1 MDACRACVRIMGI
14 AMIPNRFVVANPNN
28 RSPGRLIWAALV
40 GLLWVGLV
48 VNHAFAEDDSELKKF
63 KALAEMSVVNTSGNT
78 DIFTL
83 SLKNTLEYDFSHKYL
98 GTWNVNILSR
108 EQNDEKSAERY
119 GTDLR
124 LDNFFSFG
132 TYAYLLGSWLQDKF
146 AGYDNRYSFGP
157 GVGQKFVDGPAHYLK
172 AEIGCNWT
180 REDYSSAETES
191 FLEGRASGRY
201 EYLISEISKFSQK
214 IEYLHDFEDPSNYKI
229 ETVTAL
235 TSALTKV
242 LAIKIAY
249 DVRYQNRPVPENLK
263 KTDTIFSASLL
274 VSY

>member
-1 MDACRACVRIMGI
+1 MEACRVGVRIMGI
-14 AMIPNRFVVANPNN
+14 AMIPKRFVVANP
-28 RSPGRLIWAALV
+28 SHPSLGRFIWAALV

-48 VNHAFAEDDSELKKF
+48 VNHAFAEDESELKKF

-78 DIFTL
+78 DIITL
-83 SLKNTLEYDFSHKYL
+83 SLKNTLAYDFSRKYL
-98 GTWNVNILSR
+98 GTWNVNILSGK
-108 EQNDEKSAERY
+108 QNDEKSAERY

-157 GVGQKFVDGPAHYLK
+157 GIGQKLVDGPRHYLK

-201 EYLISEISKFSQK
+201 EYLVSEISKFSQK
-214 IEYLHDFEDPSNYKI
+214 LEYLHDFDDPSNYKI
-229 ETVTAL
+229 ESVTAL
-235 TSALTKV
+235 TTALTKV

-249 DVRYQNRPVPENLK
+249 DVRYQNRPVSEDIK
-263 KTDTIFSASLL
+263 KTDTIFSASLV